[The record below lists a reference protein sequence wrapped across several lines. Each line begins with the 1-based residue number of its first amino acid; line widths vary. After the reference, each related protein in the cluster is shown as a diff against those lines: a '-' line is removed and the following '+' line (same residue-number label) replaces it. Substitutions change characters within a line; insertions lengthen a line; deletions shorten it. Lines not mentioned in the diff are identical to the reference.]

1 MNPAHLHLVCTHLPA
16 VGCFFGGFF
25 LLVGIL
31 KGSEEIKRLSLWTLG
46 LVALLGLAAY
56 FTGAPA
62 MTELKPMMGG
72 NTEHAERHLEVAQLA
87 LAAGTISGAVALA
100 GLLAF
105 RGKKVLPGWFIA
117 LTLLLT
123 LLTGLLMGWTSN
135 LGGKVRHTE
144 IREAAPGGAA
154 H

>member
-16 VGCFFGGFF
+16 VGCFFSGFF

-31 KGSEEIKRLSLWTLG
+31 KGSEEVKRLSLWTLV
-46 LVALLGLAAY
+46 LSALLGLPSY
-56 FTGAPA
+56 LTGNPA
-62 MTELKPMMGG
+62 LTELKPILAG
-72 NTEHAERHLEVAQLA
+72 NTEYAERHLEVAQLA
-87 LAAGTISGAVALA
+87 LAVAMVSGVVGLA
-100 GLLAF
+100 GLLTF
-105 RGKKVLPGWFIA
+105 RGKRLLPGWFVM

-123 LLTGLLMGWTSN
+123 VATGLLMGWTSN

-144 IREAAPGGAA
+144 IREAAPGTG